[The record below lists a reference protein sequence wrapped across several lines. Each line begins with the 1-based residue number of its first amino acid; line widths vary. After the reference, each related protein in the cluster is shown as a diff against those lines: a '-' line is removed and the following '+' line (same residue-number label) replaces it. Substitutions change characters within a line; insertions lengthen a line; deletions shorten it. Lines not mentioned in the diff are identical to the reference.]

1 MITISKNGDN
11 YEDQKGVPVKDRK
24 ILAYIRTLVIPPNY
38 KNVIIFYDPV
48 KTPKILYQG
57 YDTKNRLQRIY
68 SAEWN
73 EKAARRK
80 YCELLNFAEQIEN
93 IKKEAKKGIAIKE
106 HTKEKMISMIILL
119 VLVCYFRIGNSR
131 YQELYGSFGA
141 INILKKHVVFL
152 KDSKNKEA
160 LIHLVT
166 SNKENYCQLKRFSH
180 PKNILLLLEGKE
192 IKYLQVGKQ
201 YIY

>member
-1 MITISKNGDN
+1 MEKNKTIKQFKVNSSWN
-11 YEDQKGVPVKDRK
+11 
-24 ILAYIRTLVIPPNY
+24 
-38 KNVIIFYDPV
+38 
-48 KTPKILYQG
+48 
-57 YDTKNRLQRIY
+57 NR
-68 SAEWN
+68 
-73 EKAARRK
+73 EKALVFSPSEEFRK
-80 YCELLNFAEQIEN
+80 KLTDIVHKRFSFPVSSLQDLDSFI
-93 IKKEAKKGIAIKE
+93 
-106 HTKEKMISMIILL
+106 T
-119 VLVCYFRIGNSR
+119 
-131 YQELYGSFGA
+131 ELYFSKYHA
-141 INILKKHVVFL
+141 IYLDIDFIFCRLSEVLAHIRN